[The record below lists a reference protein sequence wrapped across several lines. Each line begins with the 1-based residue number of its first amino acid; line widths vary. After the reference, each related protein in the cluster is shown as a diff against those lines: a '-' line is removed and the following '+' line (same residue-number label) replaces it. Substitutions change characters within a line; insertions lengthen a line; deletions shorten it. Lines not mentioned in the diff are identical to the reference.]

1 VPSTGVAAVVVNITV
16 TGATAGGFVSA
27 YPTGLAVPTTSTID
41 FAAGQT
47 KPNLAEVALGRGG
60 QISIYNL
67 MGSTQV
73 IVDVEGWYDNA
84 APASGAGLFNALS
97 PQRIADTRPGTNT
110 PYSGETLG
118 PGQSL
123 VVQVSGWGG
132 VPSSGAEAVVL
143 NVTAADAT
151 TPGFLTIYP
160 DGTAMPSTSNL
171 NWIPGG
177 AVPNQ
182 DVAELGGGGKI
193 DITNGAG
200 SVDVIVDVAGWYSDG
215 AGGSTTGLV
224 YHPDATIRA
233 LDTRSGSG
241 ISGEQTLSVDM
252 AGLPGV
258 PSTGASA
265 VVMNVTITGAA
276 AGGFLQ
282 VWPDGG
288 TQATTSEL
296 NWVAGQ
302 TTENLV
308 VMGLG
313 NVGTI
318 NFAND
323 SGSTLQLVLDVS
335 GWFGST

>member
-1 VPSTGVAAVVVNITV
+1 
-16 TGATAGGFVSA
+16 
-27 YPTGLAVPTTSTID
+27 
-41 FAAGQT
+41 
-47 KPNLAEVALGRGG
+47 
-60 QISIYNL
+60 
-67 MGSTQV
+67 
-73 IVDVEGWYDNA
+73 
-84 APASGAGLFNALS
+84 
-97 PQRIADTRPGTNT
+97 
-110 PYSGETLG
+110 
-118 PGQSL
+118 
-123 VVQVSGWGG
+123 
-132 VPSSGAEAVVL
+132 
-143 NVTAADAT
+143 
-151 TPGFLTIYP
+151 
-160 DGTAMPSTSNL
+160 MPSTSNL